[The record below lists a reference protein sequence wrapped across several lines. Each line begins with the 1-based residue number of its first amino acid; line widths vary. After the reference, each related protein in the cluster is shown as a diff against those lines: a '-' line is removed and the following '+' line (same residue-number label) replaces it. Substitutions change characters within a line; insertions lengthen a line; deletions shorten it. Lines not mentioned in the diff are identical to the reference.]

1 VKTIHV
7 ISANPHLDSLSH
19 ELSLAYASSAKDAGY
34 TVSFTHIVT
43 LKFDYN
49 LQPSS
54 KLEPDLLAEQKLIKH
69 AEHIVLVTPLWWN
82 TYPACLK
89 AYFDRIIVP
98 GFAFNY
104 PHPNRLLRPFIPKRH
119 LKDTSARII
128 NTQDS
133 PALFTLALGA
143 PLSIGM
149 RFAVLWFSG
158 VWPVRRTRF
167 SRVRKADNTKRQKW
181 LNKVAE
187 LGAKGK

>member
-1 VKTIHV
+1 VKTIHI
-7 ISANPHLDSLSH
+7 ISANPHIDSLSH
-19 ELSLAYASSAKDAGY
+19 ELALAYASSAKDAGY
-34 TVSFTHIVT
+34 TVSLTHIIT

-54 KLEPDLLAEQKLIKH
+54 KLEPDLLAEQKSIKH
-69 AEHIVLVTPLWWN
+69 ADHIVIVTPLWWN
-82 TYPACLK
+82 AYPACLK

-104 PHPNRLLRPFIPKRH
+104 PHPNRLLRLFIPKRH
-119 LKDTSARII
+119 LKGTSARII

-133 PALFTLALGA
+133 PTLFTLALGA
-143 PLSIGM
+143 PMSIGM

-181 LNKVAE
+181 LKKVTK
-187 LGAKGK
+187 LGVKGK